1 MGKPIQRLERH
12 TKINNIWMYI
22 LSLLNKKKL
31 HAYTLNQEIKNTF
44 KFKPSRIMIYLVLYK
59 LENEKLISSYLKDRR
74 KYYKITPKG
83 KNELKEAKK
92 YLLKLS
98 KTI

>member
-1 MGKPIQRLERH
+1 
-12 TKINNIWMYI
+12 MYI